1 MVEFGFLSQRGPTP
15 ALTQK
20 AADGAKGV
28 HKDQGGLI
36 ICLSFESPRSKPCD
50 KNLSA
55 NGLFEL

>member
-1 MVEFGFLSQRGPTP
+1 MVEFSFLSQRGLTP

-36 ICLSFESPRSKPCD
+36 ICLSFESPRSKPRD

-55 NGLFEL
+55 NSLFEL